1 MKDDTLQF
9 LSAETMHNK
18 LEENKLKEAERVN
31 TDFYAVN
38 HRNIAQKLE
47 DIAKYQ
53 IGWNYW
59 KEFRLIGNDNEDFLV
74 RKEFLYCVLEDVQKL
89 KKELEKA
96 GYKVKLRTIRAG
108 MGVKAIHL
116 YFYVKPK
123 KTKTNTQMQDIE
135 TKGFN

>member
-38 HRNIAQKLE
+38 HRNIARRLKG
-47 DIAKYQ
+47 IANHQ

-59 KEFRLIGNDNEDFLV
+59 KEFRLIDSNNTDFLV
-74 RKEFLYCVLEDVQKL
+74 RKEFLYCVLKDVQKL

-96 GYKVKLRTIRAG
+96 GYKVKFRKNKAG
-108 MGVKAIHL
+108 MGVKAIYL
-116 YFYVKPK
+116 YFYIKPK
-123 KTKTNTQMQDIE
+123 KIKTNTQIQNTE

>member
-53 IGWNYW
+53 IGWDYW
-59 KEFRLIGNDNEDFLV
+59 KEFRLIDSNNEDFLV
-74 RKEFLYCVLEDVQKL
+74 SKEFLYCVLEDVQKL

-96 GYKVKLRTIRAG
+96 GYKVKFRKIRAG
-108 MGVKAIHL
+108 MGVKAIYL
-116 YFYVKPK
+116 YFYIKPK
-123 KTKTNTQMQDIE
+123 KIKTNTQIQNTE